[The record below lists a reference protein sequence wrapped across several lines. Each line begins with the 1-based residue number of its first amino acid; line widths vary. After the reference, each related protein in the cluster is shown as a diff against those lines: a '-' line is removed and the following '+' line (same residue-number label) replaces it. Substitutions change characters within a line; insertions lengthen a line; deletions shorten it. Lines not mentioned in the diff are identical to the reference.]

1 MRVVL
6 DFETRGDIDL
16 RKCGAHKYAETARI
30 LCAAYKVGDAPAKI
44 WVSGILPAPPDL
56 PTVSQTE
63 FQADLYA
70 ATTVVAHNAQFE
82 RVLWQNDLVA
92 RRGFAPIPLERW
104 RCTAAKAAVMSLP
117 RGLEDAAK
125 VLELPQQ
132 KDIDGRRVMLK
143 MSKPRKPTKSN
154 PAKWHEN
161 PADFYT
167 LCRYCIQDVE
177 TEYALDN
184 ALPELSPEELEIWRI
199 DQKINDRGVYVD
211 LQAIQR
217 LIYKVKIKER
227 RLLDRFQALTGIGSP
242 RQVAKFVDWLN
253 ARGVMVADLR
263 KATVDDWLAN
273 PLSPVVREALEIR
286 RSLSKSSVSK
296 LDAMQRRAN
305 VDGRIRGSMLYHGAD
320 TGRWAGRG
328 IQPQNYPRDAFD
340 EDEIAELLKTGVDAA
355 DATHGC
361 VIQAASRALR
371 GMITAAPG
379 YTLVCA
385 DYASIEARVLAWLA
399 GEDWK
404 LDAFRAYDAGAGPD
418 MYIVSFAKGFGI
430 PQEQVTKDQRQIGK
444 VMELALGYQ
453 GWIGAWEEMS
463 KSYGVRL
470 DKEKAIEV
478 IKAWRN
484 SNPRIVAFWG
494 LLDDMIIKVVS
505 TGKGYALR
513 GIKMEMDGEFLRL
526 TLPSGRKL
534 AYHKPRVAEIVTPYG
549 RKRKVVQYWETDA
562 ITRKWALNGTY
573 GGKLAENITQATSR
587 DLLTFG
593 LLQVEKH
600 PAYRTVLHVHDEILA
615 ESKGDDF
622 QTLEKLLSRL
632 PAWASGLPMGASGW
646 AGHRY
651 RK

>member
-1 MRVVL
+1 
-6 DFETRGDIDL
+6 
-16 RKCGAHKYAETARI
+16 
-30 LCAAYKVGDAPAKI
+30 
-44 WVSGILPAPPDL
+44 
-56 PTVSQTE
+56 
-63 FQADLYA
+63 
-70 ATTVVAHNAQFE
+70 
-82 RVLWQNDLVA
+82 
-92 RRGFAPIPLERW
+92 
-104 RCTAAKAAVMSLP
+104 
-117 RGLEDAAK
+117 
-125 VLELPQQ
+125 
-132 KDIDGRRVMLK
+132 
-143 MSKPRKPTKSN
+143 
-154 PAKWHEN
+154 
-161 PADFYT
+161 
-167 LCRYCIQDVE
+167 
-177 TEYALDN
+177 
-184 ALPELSPEELEIWRI
+184 
-199 DQKINDRGVYVD
+199 
-211 LQAIQR
+211 
-217 LIYKVKIKER
+217 
-227 RLLDRFQALTGIGSP
+227 
-242 RQVAKFVDWLN
+242 
-253 ARGVMVADLR
+253 
-263 KATVDDWLAN
+263 
-273 PLSPVVREALEIR
+273 
-286 RSLSKSSVSK
+286 
-296 LDAMQRRAN
+296 
-305 VDGRIRGSMLYHGAD
+305 
-320 TGRWAGRG
+320 
-328 IQPQNYPRDAFD
+328 
-340 EDEIAELLKTGVDAA
+340 
-355 DATHGC
+355 
-361 VIQAASRALR
+361 
-371 GMITAAPG
+371 
-379 YTLVCA
+379 LVCA